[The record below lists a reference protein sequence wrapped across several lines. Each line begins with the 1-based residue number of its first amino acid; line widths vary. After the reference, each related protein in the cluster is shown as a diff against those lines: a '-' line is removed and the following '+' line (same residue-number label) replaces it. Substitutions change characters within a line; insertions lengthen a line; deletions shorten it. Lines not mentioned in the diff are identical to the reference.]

1 MAPKFLLP
9 LDLIRYAPLLSEDRR
24 VLRRW
29 LAVAAALLLHA
40 GLIAALIQLRVGGP
54 PLEPEAIR
62 VTVVF
67 EPAQSPPVADMPS
80 PRTPAIKSPP
90 ALAAR
95 PPTPAPSVPQ
105 AKAAEAPAARAAPS
119 PPAAPAPTEPSQ
131 ALKAPAPPTQAPAHS
146 VAGRATMTA
155 PETRE
160 IVPPSPYL
168 PYTPAQREALDKS
181 FFVGRDDYSLEVAQQ
196 AIHRSARSKPATP
209 LTAAHREKLQ
219 KEFHTGVND
228 NGGAPAREKE
238 VNVAAAASKHAPALT
253 AREWDKL
260 SQIYRVGQSSLAD
273 KVAYEAI
280 HQSALSVH
288 IALADQQKALEAMYH
303 PGTGTG
309 SRSNVGVV
317 PSRTEA
323 RLLEQKDPEL
333 PADLSDRAFSFDV
346 AARLS
351 VGVDGSVAAV
361 VLAGPTPEPY
371 LNQALIA
378 ALQKWRFYPAVEGGK
393 PVISTVEIRFTISA
407 PSVATDK
414 KGRVSPEHGISA

>member
-1 MAPKFLLP
+1 
-9 LDLIRYAPLLSEDRR
+9 
-24 VLRRW
+24 
-29 LAVAAALLLHA
+29 
-40 GLIAALIQLRVGGP
+40 
-54 PLEPEAIR
+54 
-62 VTVVF
+62 
-67 EPAQSPPVADMPS
+67 MPS
-80 PRTPAIKSPP
+80 VS
-90 ALAAR
+90 
-95 PPTPAPSVPQ
+95 
-105 AKAAEAPAARAAPS
+105 
-119 PPAAPAPTEPSQ
+119 
-131 ALKAPAPPTQAPAHS
+131 
-146 VAGRATMTA
+146 GRATMTA
-155 PETRE
+155 PQTRE

-273 KVAYEAI
+273 KVASEAI

>member
-119 PPAAPAPTEPSQ
+119 PSAAPAPTEPSQ

-168 PYTPAQREALDKS
+168 PYTPAQRGALDKS
-181 FFVGRDDYSLEVAQQ
+181 FFVGRDNYSLEVAQQ
-196 AIHRSARSKPATP
+196 AINRSARSKPAAP
-209 LTAAHREKLQ
+209 LTAAQREKLQ
-219 KEFHTGVND
+219 KDFHTGVND

-253 AREWDKL
+253 AREWGKL

-273 KVAYEAI
+273 KVAAEAI

-288 IALADQQKALEAMYH
+288 IALADRQKELEAIYH
-303 PGTGTG
+303 PGSW
-309 SRSNVGVV
+309 SRSTIG
-317 PSRTEA
+317 PASGGRTEA

-333 PADLSDRAFSFDV
+333 PADLTDRAFSFAV
-346 AARLS
+346 AARLG
-351 VGVDGSVAAV
+351 VGVDGAVAEV
-361 VLAGPTPEPY
+361 VLAEPTPEPY
-371 LNQALIA
+371 LNQALVV
-378 ALQKWRFYPAVEGGK
+378 ALQRWRFYPAVDAGK
-393 PVISTVEIRFTISA
+393 PVASTVEIHFTISA
-407 PSVATDK
+407 PGVAIDK
-414 KGRVSPEHGISA
+414 KGRAIPERSIGA